1 MPWRAEWERVVARP
15 CAYFESARCLLAAN
29 ENVAV
34 CASTWAERPSRW
46 ILARSWERRG
56 LEAHLD
62 PKRMVLRVLVRARV
76 LEAVEAVEAAE
87 AGAGDAAE
95 GWSIVEPEYVE
106 LPVDA
111 QDMRSSML
119 AYVSVGV
126 AELAAR
132 GFSVAAL
139 SRNKRT
145 RAVDV
150 RANAG
155 LAWDW
160 DALARNPG
168 VAPEQVIAMREE
180 SRDADFSALSANPA
194 LSMRLVRERPDAPWC
209 WYTLSSR
216 LVSPDDHGL
225 PLVPGALALNPA
237 FSDADLAALGI
248 RRMRACARHG
258 FACAP
263 RITSRA
269 VECGLRDAP
278 VNWHVYVRLTDDP
291 ARALQEALDA
301 REDTS
306 AMCVAAVGNAHATL
320 ALVAWC
326 LALLAGRSRWACLTA
341 AGNDLRADRER
352 ARETRAARRKA
363 YPSVLRLCLRHA
375 LPTSVARA
383 IYQCTRP
390 PDAARVIRV
399 TDDHALVAFACGMRD
414 DRLWLA
420 RDDPLCASLLPF
432 S

>member
-1 MPWRAEWERVVARP
+1 MPWRAEWERVVAGP
-15 CAYFESARCLLAAN
+15 CARFESARCLLAAN

-34 CASTWAERPSRW
+34 CASTWAERPCRR

-76 LEAVEAVEAAE
+76 LEAVEAGE
-87 AGAGDAAE
+87 AGE

-119 AYVSVGV
+119 AHVSVGV
-126 AELAAR
+126 AELA
-132 GFSVAAL
+132 GLGAAAM

-150 RANAG
+150 LANPG

-168 VAPEQVIAMREE
+168 IAPEQLIAMG
-180 SRDADFSALSANPA
+180 SADFSALSANPA
-194 LSMRLVRERPDAPWC
+194 LRMRLVRERPDAAWC

-237 FSDADLAALGI
+237 FSDDDLAEHGV
-248 RRMRACARHG
+248 RRTRACARHG

-269 VECGLRDAP
+269 VECGLRDEP

-291 ARALQEALDA
+291 TRALREAIDA
-301 REDTS
+301 GEDTA

-352 ARETRAARRKA
+352 ARLLRASRRAA

-383 IYQCTRP
+383 IYQLTRP
-390 PDAARVIRV
+390 PDAARILRV
-399 TDDHALVAFACGMRD
+399 ADDRALVAFACGMD
-414 DRLWLA
+414 PLWLP
-420 RDDPLCASLLPF
+420 RDDPLCAALLPRDISVQKAKTKIRPF
-432 S
+432 

>member
-1 MPWRAEWERVVARP
+1 MPWRAEWERVVAGP
-15 CAYFESARCLLAAN
+15 CARFESARCLLAAN
-29 ENVAV
+29 ENVSV
-34 CASTWAERPSRW
+34 CASTWAERPCRR

-76 LEAVEAVEAAE
+76 LEA
-87 AGAGDAAE
+87 GE

-106 LPVDA
+106 LPVDT

-119 AYVSVGV
+119 AHVSVGV
-126 AELAAR
+126 AELAP
-132 GFSVAAL
+132 GLGAAAM

-150 RANAG
+150 LANAG

-168 VAPEQVIAMREE
+168 IAPEHVIAIHRG
-180 SRDADFSALSANPA
+180 SAGFFAALSENPA
-194 LSMRLVRERPDAPWC
+194 LRMRLVRERPDAPWC

-237 FSDADLAALGI
+237 FSDADLAEHGV
-248 RRMRACARHG
+248 RRTRACARHG

-269 VECGLRDAP
+269 AECGLRDAP

-291 ARALQEALDA
+291 TRALREALDA
-301 REDTS
+301 GEDTA

-320 ALVAWC
+320 SLVAWC
-326 LALLAGRSRWACLTA
+326 LARLAGTSRWACHTA
-341 AGNDLRADRER
+341 AGNELRADRER
-352 ARETRAARRKA
+352 ARMLRASRRAA
-363 YPSVLRLCLRHA
+363 YPWIVRLCLRRA
-375 LPTSVARA
+375 VPTSVARA
-383 IYQCTRP
+383 IYQLTRP
-390 PDAARVIRV
+390 PDAARILRV
-399 TDDHALVAFACGMRD
+399 ADDRALVAFACGMD
-414 DRLWLA
+414 PLWLP
-420 RDDPLCASLLPF
+420 RDDPLCAALLLPF
-432 S
+432 QYKKQKLE